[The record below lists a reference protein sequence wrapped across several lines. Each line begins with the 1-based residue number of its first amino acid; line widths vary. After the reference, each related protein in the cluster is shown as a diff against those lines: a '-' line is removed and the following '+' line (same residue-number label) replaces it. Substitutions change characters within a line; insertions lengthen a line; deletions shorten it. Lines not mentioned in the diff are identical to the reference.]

1 MTTRG
6 HNPTGFTLVEMLA
19 VILVIGI
26 LVAVVVGV
34 AGNVIARAS
43 EEQTRKN
50 MATIMSA
57 LDTYFEEK
65 GTYPPETGNGYED
78 VNAKLFAELN
88 RCEKSKKRL
97 GALSRSA
104 IRVVNTQTRYFVD
117 GFGGKVM
124 KYHRTGGAGGGPYLE
139 SAGPDNAF
147 GDPQNSNDPALADN
161 IRSDGR

>member
-43 EEQTRKN
+43 EDQTREN
-50 MATIMSA
+50 MATIMNA
-57 LDTYFEEK
+57 IDAYFEEK
-65 GTYPPETGNGYED
+65 GEYPSERGSTVEQ
-78 VNAKLFAELN
+78 VNANLFNDLN
-88 RCEKSKKRL
+88 NCEKSKKRL
-97 GALSRSA
+97 GGLSRTA
-104 IRVVNTQTRYFVD
+104 VRVTAGRHFQD
-117 GFGGKVM
+117 GFDKVL
-124 KYHRTGGAGGGPYLE
+124 KYHSTGGAGGRPYLE
-139 SAGPDNAF
+139 SAGRDGSF
-147 GDPQNSNDPALADN
+147 GDPKNTNDPALADN

>member
-1 MTTRG
+1 MTGRG
-6 HNPTGFTLVEMLA
+6 HNRTAFTLVEMLA

-43 EEQTRKN
+43 KEQTREN

-57 LDTYFEEK
+57 IDAYFEEK
-65 GTYPPETGNGYED
+65 GAYPPDTGTDYEK
-78 VNAKLFAELN
+78 VNANLFAHLN
-88 RCEKSKKRL
+88 GCEKSKKRL

-104 IRVVNTQTRYFVD
+104 IRVTNTRHFVD
-117 GFGGKVM
+117 GFSKVL

-139 SAGPDNAF
+139 SAGPDGAF
-147 GDPQNSNDPALADN
+147 GNPQNANDPALADN